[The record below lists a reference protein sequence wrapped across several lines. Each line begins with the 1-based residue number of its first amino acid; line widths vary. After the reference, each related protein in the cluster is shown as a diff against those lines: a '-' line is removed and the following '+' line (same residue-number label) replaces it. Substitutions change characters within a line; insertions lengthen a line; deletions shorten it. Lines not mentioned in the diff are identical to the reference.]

1 MNYQNLSKRAKTV
14 MLITAMIQGILFA
27 AAALFIIANV
37 FGRGSE
43 TGIVLALVCAALAVA
58 YIIIVPIVRFKRYR
72 YLIEADRI
80 EIIEGVFFIKRTL
93 VPIDRIHQIS
103 VSKGPIDSAFGVA
116 KVSVIT
122 AGATATFRF
131 LDEEKADEIALH
143 LNTRI
148 REKLGGS
155 PDVQ

>member
-1 MNYQNLSKRAKTV
+1 MNYQSLSKRAKTV
-14 MLITAMIQGILFA
+14 MLLTAMIQGILFS
-27 AAALFIIANV
+27 AAALLIIAKV

-43 TGIVLALVCAALAVA
+43 TGLVLALVCAALAIA

-72 YLIEADRI
+72 YLIETDRI
-80 EIIEGVFFIKRTL
+80 EIVEGVFFIKRTL

-103 VSKGPIDSAFGVA
+103 VSRGPIDSAFGVA

>member
-1 MNYQNLSKRAKTV
+1 

-43 TGIVLALVCAALAVA
+43 TGLVLALVCAALAIA
-58 YIIIVPIVRFKRYR
+58 YIIAVPIVRYKRYR

-103 VSKGPIDSAFGVA
+103 VSKGPVDSAFGVA

>member
-1 MNYQNLSKRAKTV
+1 MNYTKLSKRAKTV

-27 AAALFIIANV
+27 AAALFIIANA

-43 TGIVLALVCAALAVA
+43 TGLVLALVCAALAVA

-80 EIIEGVFFIKRTL
+80 EIIEGVLFIKRTL

-103 VSKGPIDSAFGVA
+103 VSRGPIDSAFGVA

>member
-1 MNYQNLSKRAKTV
+1 

-103 VSKGPIDSAFGVA
+103 VSRGPIDSAFGVA

>member
-1 MNYQNLSKRAKTV
+1 MNYSTLSKRAKTV

-27 AAALFIIANV
+27 TAALFIIANV

-43 TGIVLALVCAALAVA
+43 TGLVLALVCAALAVA
-58 YIIIVPIVRFKRYR
+58 YIIIVPIVRYKRYR

-103 VSKGPIDSAFGVA
+103 VSRGPIDSAFGVA

>member
-1 MNYQNLSKRAKTV
+1 
-14 MLITAMIQGILFA
+14 MLITAMIQGILFS

-37 FGRGSE
+37 FGRGSK
-43 TGIVLALVCAALAVA
+43 TGLVLALVCAALAIA

-103 VSKGPIDSAFGVA
+103 VSRGPIDSAFGVA

-155 PDVQ
+155 FDVQ

>member
-43 TGIVLALVCAALAVA
+43 TGLVLALVCAALAIA
-58 YIIIVPIVRFKRYR
+58 YIIAVPIVRYKRYR

-103 VSKGPIDSAFGVA
+103 VSKGPVDSAFGVA

>member
-14 MLITAMIQGILFA
+14 MLLTAMIQGILFA
-27 AAALFIIANV
+27 AAALFIIANI

-43 TGIVLALVCAALAVA
+43 TGIVLALVCAAVAVA
-58 YIIIVPIVRFKRYR
+58 YIIVVPIVRFKRYR

-80 EIIEGVFFIKRTL
+80 EIIEGVFFIRRTL

-143 LNTRI
+143 LNARI
-148 REKLGGS
+148 REKLGGN

>member
-14 MLITAMIQGILFA
+14 MLLTAMIQGILFA
-27 AAALFIIANV
+27 AAALFIIANI

-43 TGIVLALVCAALAVA
+43 IGLVLALVCAAVAVA
-58 YIIIVPIVRFKRYR
+58 YIIVVPIVRFKRYR

-80 EIIEGVFFIKRTL
+80 EIVEGVFFIRRTL

-143 LNTRI
+143 LNARI

>member
-1 MNYQNLSKRAKTV
+1 
-14 MLITAMIQGILFA
+14 MLLTAMIQGILFS
-27 AAALFIIANV
+27 AAALLIIAKV
-37 FGRGSE
+37 FGRVSE
-43 TGIVLALVCAALAVA
+43 TGLVLALVCAALAIA
-58 YIIIVPIVRFKRYR
+58 YIIIIPIVRFKRYR
-72 YLIEADRI
+72 YLIETDRI
-80 EIIEGVFFIKRTL
+80 EIVEGVFFIKRTL

-103 VSKGPIDSAFGVA
+103 VSRGPIDSAFGVA

-148 REKLGGS
+148 KEKLGGS
-155 PDVQ
+155 ENVQ

>member
-1 MNYQNLSKRAKTV
+1 MNYTTLSKRAKTV
-14 MLITAMIQGILFA
+14 MIITAIIQGILFA

-37 FGRGSE
+37 FGRGSK
-43 TGIVLALVCAALAVA
+43 TGLVLALVCAALAVA

-80 EIIEGVFFIKRTL
+80 EIIEGVFFIRRTL

-103 VSKGPIDSAFGVA
+103 VSKGPLDSAFGVA

-122 AGATATFRF
+122 AGSTATFRF

-143 LNTRI
+143 LNTQI
-148 REKLGGS
+148 KEKLGGS
-155 PDVQ
+155 SDVQ

>member
-1 MNYQNLSKRAKTV
+1 

-37 FGRGSE
+37 FGRGSK
-43 TGIVLALVCAALAVA
+43 TGLVLALVCAALAVA

-103 VSKGPIDSAFGVA
+103 VSRGPIDSAFGVA

>member
-1 MNYQNLSKRAKTV
+1 MNYTKLSKRAKTV

-37 FGRGSE
+37 FGRGSK
-43 TGIVLALVCAALAVA
+43 TGLVLALVCAALAVA

-103 VSKGPIDSAFGVA
+103 VSRGPIDSAFGVA

>member
-1 MNYQNLSKRAKTV
+1 MNYTTLSKRAKTV

-37 FGRGSE
+37 LGRSSK
-43 TGIVLALVCAALAVA
+43 TGLVLALVCVALAVA

-103 VSKGPIDSAFGVA
+103 VSRGPIDSAFGVA

>member
-1 MNYQNLSKRAKTV
+1 MNYTKLSKRAKTV

-37 FGRGSE
+37 FGRGSK

-103 VSKGPIDSAFGVA
+103 VSRGPIDSAFGVA

>member
-1 MNYQNLSKRAKTV
+1 
-14 MLITAMIQGILFA
+14 MLLTAMIQGILFS
-27 AAALFIIANV
+27 AAALLIIAKV
-37 FGRGSE
+37 FGRDSE
-43 TGIVLALVCAALAVA
+43 TGLVLALVCAALAIA

-72 YLIEADRI
+72 YLIETDRI
-80 EIIEGVFFIKRTL
+80 EIVEGVFFIKRTL

-103 VSKGPIDSAFGVA
+103 VSRGPIDSAFGVA

>member
-14 MLITAMIQGILFA
+14 MLITALIQGILFA
-27 AAALFIIANV
+27 AVALVIIAYA

-43 TGIVLALVCAALAVA
+43 IGLVLALACAALAAA
-58 YIIIVPIVRFKRYR
+58 YIIIVPVVRFKRYR

-80 EIIEGVFFIKRTL
+80 EIIEGVFFIRRTL

-103 VSKGPIDSAFGVA
+103 VSKGPVDSAFGVA
-116 KVSVIT
+116 KVSVVT
-122 AGATATFRF
+122 AGSTATFRF
-131 LDEEKADEIALH
+131 LDEEKAEEIALH

>member
-14 MLITAMIQGILFA
+14 MLITALIQGILFA
-27 AAALFIIANV
+27 AVALVIIAYA

-43 TGIVLALVCAALAVA
+43 IGLVLALACAALAAA
-58 YIIIVPIVRFKRYR
+58 YIIIVPVVRFKRYR

-80 EIIEGVFFIKRTL
+80 EIIEGVFFIRSTL

-103 VSKGPIDSAFGVA
+103 VSKGPVDSAFGVA
-116 KVSVIT
+116 KVSVVT
-122 AGATATFRF
+122 AGSTATFRF
-131 LDEEKADEIALH
+131 LDEEKAEEIALH

-148 REKLGGS
+148 RETLGGS

>member
-1 MNYQNLSKRAKTV
+1 

-37 FGRGSE
+37 FGRSSE
-43 TGIVLALVCAALAVA
+43 TGLVLTLVCGALAVA

-72 YLIEADRI
+72 YLIEVDRI

-103 VSKGPIDSAFGVA
+103 VSRGPIDSAFGVA

>member
-43 TGIVLALVCAALAVA
+43 TGLVLALVCAALAVA

-103 VSKGPIDSAFGVA
+103 VSRGPIDSAFGVA

>member
-14 MLITAMIQGILFA
+14 MLLTAMIQGLLFA
-27 AAALFIIANV
+27 AVALFIIAKF

-43 TGIVLALVCAALAVA
+43 AGLVLALVCAVLAIA
-58 YIIIVPIVRFKRYR
+58 YIIVVPLVRFRRYR

-80 EIIEGVFFIKRTL
+80 EIVEGVFFIRRTL

-122 AGATATFRF
+122 AGSTATFRF

>member
-1 MNYQNLSKRAKTV
+1 
-14 MLITAMIQGILFA
+14 MLLTAMIQGILFA
-27 AAALFIIANV
+27 AAALIIIANV

-43 TGIVLALVCAALAVA
+43 TGLVLALVCAAVAVA
-58 YIIIVPIVRFKRYR
+58 YIIVVPIVRFKRYR

-80 EIIEGVFFIKRTL
+80 EIVEGVFFIRRTL

-103 VSKGPIDSAFGVA
+103 VSRGPIDSAFGVA

-122 AGATATFRF
+122 AGSTATFRF

-148 REKLGGS
+148 REKLGGTD
-155 PDVQ
+155 DVQ

>member
-1 MNYQNLSKRAKTV
+1 MNYQSLSKRAKTV
-14 MLITAMIQGILFA
+14 MLLTAIIQGILFS
-27 AAALFIIANV
+27 AAALLIIAKV

-43 TGIVLALVCAALAVA
+43 TGLVLALVCAALAIA

-72 YLIEADRI
+72 YLIETDRI
-80 EIIEGVFFIKRTL
+80 EIVEGVFFIKRTL

-103 VSKGPIDSAFGVA
+103 VSRGPIDSAFGVA

-148 REKLGGS
+148 KEKLGGS
-155 PDVQ
+155 ENVQ

>member
-1 MNYQNLSKRAKTV
+1 MNYTILSKRAKTV

-37 FGRGSE
+37 FGRGSK
-43 TGIVLALVCAALAVA
+43 TGLVLALVCAALAVA

-103 VSKGPIDSAFGVA
+103 VSRGPIDSAFGVA

>member
-1 MNYQNLSKRAKTV
+1 MNYTKLSKRAKTV

-37 FGRGSE
+37 FGRGSK
-43 TGIVLALVCAALAVA
+43 TGLVLALVCAVLAVA

-103 VSKGPIDSAFGVA
+103 VSRGPIDSAFGVA

>member
-1 MNYQNLSKRAKTV
+1 MNYKNLSKRAKNV
-14 MLITAMIQGILFA
+14 MLLTALIQGILFA
-27 AAALFIIANV
+27 AAALIIIANV

-43 TGIVLALVCAALAVA
+43 MGLVLALACAAVSIA
-58 YIIIVPIVRFKRYR
+58 YIIIVPVIRFRRYR

-80 EIIEGVFFIKRTL
+80 EIVEGVFFIRRTL

-122 AGATATFRF
+122 AGSTATFRF
-131 LDEEKADEIALH
+131 LDEEKAEEIALH

-148 REKLGGS
+148 REKLGGAD
-155 PDVQ
+155 DVQ

>member
-1 MNYQNLSKRAKTV
+1 MNYTTLSKRAKTV

-37 FGRGSE
+37 FGRGSK
-43 TGIVLALVCAALAVA
+43 TGLVLALVCAALAIA

-72 YLIEADRI
+72 YLIETDRI
-80 EIIEGVFFIKRTL
+80 EIVEGVFFIKRTL

-103 VSKGPIDSAFGVA
+103 VSRGPIDSAFGVA

>member
-27 AAALFIIANV
+27 AVALFITATV
-37 FGRGSE
+37 FRRGSE
-43 TGIVLALVCAALAVA
+43 AGLILASVCAILAVA
-58 YIIIVPIVRFKRYR
+58 YVIVVPVVRYKRYR

-103 VSKGPIDSAFGVA
+103 VSRGPIDSAFGVA

-143 LNTRI
+143 LNARI

>member
-1 MNYQNLSKRAKTV
+1 MNYNKLSKRAKTV

-27 AAALFIIANV
+27 AVALFIIANV
-37 FGRGSE
+37 FGRGSQI
-43 TGIVLALVCAALAVA
+43 GLVLALACAVVAVA

-103 VSKGPIDSAFGVA
+103 VSRGPIDSSFGVA

-143 LNTRI
+143 LNTCI
-148 REKLGGS
+148 REKLGGTR
-155 PDVQ
+155 DVQ

>member
-1 MNYQNLSKRAKTV
+1 
-14 MLITAMIQGILFA
+14 MLLTAMIQGILFS
-27 AAALFIIANV
+27 AAALLIIAKV

-43 TGIVLALVCAALAVA
+43 TGLVLALVCAALAIA

-72 YLIEADRI
+72 YLIETDRI
-80 EIIEGVFFIKRTL
+80 EIVEGVFFIKRTL

-103 VSKGPIDSAFGVA
+103 VSRGPIDSAFGVA

>member
-1 MNYQNLSKRAKTV
+1 MNYKNLSKRAKTV
-14 MLITAMIQGILFA
+14 MLLTAMIQGILFA
-27 AAALFIIANV
+27 AAALIIIAKV
-37 FGRGSE
+37 FGRVSQIGL
-43 TGIVLALVCAALAVA
+43 VLAIVCAVVSVA
-58 YIIIVPIVRFKRYR
+58 YVIIVPVIRFKRYR

-80 EIIEGVFFIKRTL
+80 EIVEGVFFIRRTL

-143 LNTRI
+143 LNERI
-148 REKLGGS
+148 REKLGGN

>member
-1 MNYQNLSKRAKTV
+1 MNYSTLSKRAKTV

-27 AAALFIIANV
+27 TAALFIIANV
-37 FGRGSE
+37 FGRGSK

-58 YIIIVPIVRFKRYR
+58 YIIIVPIVRYKRYR

-103 VSKGPIDSAFGVA
+103 VSRGPIDSAFGVA

>member
-14 MLITAMIQGILFA
+14 MLITALIQGILFA
-27 AAALFIIANV
+27 AVALFIIANA
-37 FGRGSE
+37 FGRGSK

-103 VSKGPIDSAFGVA
+103 VSRGPIDSAFGVA

-131 LDEEKADEIALH
+131 LEEEKADEIALH

-155 PDVQ
+155 SDVQ

>member
-1 MNYQNLSKRAKTV
+1 

-27 AAALFIIANV
+27 TAALFIIANV

-43 TGIVLALVCAALAVA
+43 TGLVLALVCAALAVA
-58 YIIIVPIVRFKRYR
+58 YIIIVPIVRYKRYR

-103 VSKGPIDSAFGVA
+103 VSRGPIDSAFGVA

>member
-1 MNYQNLSKRAKTV
+1 MNYTKLSKRAKTV

-37 FGRGSE
+37 FGRSSK

-103 VSKGPIDSAFGVA
+103 VSRGPIDSAFGVA

>member
-1 MNYQNLSKRAKTV
+1 MNYSTLSKRAKTV

-43 TGIVLALVCAALAVA
+43 TGLVLALVCAALAVA

-103 VSKGPIDSAFGVA
+103 VSRGPIDSAFDVA

-143 LNTRI
+143 LNNRI